1 VYLTYL
7 NHKYLN
13 ICRCQRFLPC
23 EGCFGNLFQTLPS
36 PAGPAQHAESLKAIR
51 VVATALAERAG
62 RGDHT
67 GEVCHWVDGYHLNV
81 RVYEKLL
88 MSVFDI
94 LDESHLVEVLVLSCS
109 IFFLFLNLLFLN
121 LQEWQSIV

>member
-1 VYLTYL
+1 
-7 NHKYLN
+7 
-13 ICRCQRFLPC
+13 
-23 EGCFGNLFQTLPS
+23 
-36 PAGPAQHAESLKAIR
+36 
-51 VVATALAERAG
+51 VATALAERAG

-109 IFFLFLNLLFLN
+109 IFFLLLNLLFLN
-121 LQEWQSIV
+121 LQEWQSIVEWLVESIVALQAVMGPQTQDSYM

>member
-1 VYLTYL
+1 
-7 NHKYLN
+7 
-13 ICRCQRFLPC
+13 
-23 EGCFGNLFQTLPS
+23 LFQTLPS

-81 RVYEKLL
+81 QVYEKLL

-94 LDESHLVEVLVLSCS
+94 LDESHLVEVLVLSYS
-109 IFFLFLNLLFLN
+109 IFFLLLNLLLLN